1 MVCGCEKGR
10 RLGASRRRALPPTMS
25 RAQRGT
31 EICSH
36 VKLSE
41 TLVTGRPSLPSL
53 GRIMQKL
60 LTWRHRLAYFSR
72 GLVRRNRSLI
82 VDRIKIPIHSSW
94 GLQALTYSWMSVIF
108 CWHTYTS
115 FVGIMPG
122 IPGIPTGIGRNPF
135 KSEELRGAI
144 PKALLAAAEMVEDG
158 SKIRDM
164 FIQISGYH
172 KLEEQLQWIKDVDA
186 NNTWSRHWFI
196 SVWPGSTKLIF
207 LSALML
213 GPERSR
219 QSITDILTHA
229 STILALILSAT
240 LGLLLSPPDFPDT
253 TELAEMDKAWVPY
266 VYNYSLA
273 LSVGASIGFIVM
285 TFYISVIMNMII
297 RDADWLRIVFNYGD
311 CFTASYLFFFL
322 FSLNS
327 GLPAII
333 AVWAPTVV
341 SVDNHWGRVAI
352 FIICLPSVLLPL
364 IPLLTMDTVGSL
376 QGYYLRLGSKRGDTP
391 DMDCVIENFEKK
403 IEVAKII
410 RQLDSELQAVRSG
423 NAVNLPTSP
432 GSVRGV

>member
-1 MVCGCEKGR
+1 
-10 RLGASRRRALPPTMS
+10 
-25 RAQRGT
+25 
-31 EICSH
+31 
-36 VKLSE
+36 
-41 TLVTGRPSLPSL
+41 
-53 GRIMQKL
+53 
-60 LTWRHRLAYFSR
+60 
-72 GLVRRNRSLI
+72 
-82 VDRIKIPIHSSW
+82 
-94 GLQALTYSWMSVIF
+94 
-108 CWHTYTS
+108 
-115 FVGIMPG
+115 MPG
-122 IPGIPTGIGRNPF
+122 IPGIPTGIGRNPS

-207 LSALML
+207 LSALMV
-213 GPERSR
+213 GPGRSR
-219 QSITDILTHA
+219 QSITDVLTQA
-229 STILALILSAT
+229 ATILALILSAT

-253 TELAEMDKAWVPY
+253 TELDEMDKAWVPY
-266 VYNYSLA
+266 IYNYSLA
-273 LSVGASIGFIVM
+273 LSVGASVGFIVM
-285 TFYISVIMNMII
+285 TFYVSVIMNMII

-341 SVDNHWGRVAI
+341 SVDNDWGKGAI
-352 FIICLPSVLLPL
+352 FIVVLPSLLLPL

-376 QGYYLRLGSKRGDTP
+376 HGYYLRLGSKKDDTP

-403 IEVAKII
+403 IEAAKMI
-410 RQLDSELQAVRSG
+410 RQLDAELQAVRSG
-423 NAVNLPTSP
+423 KAVTPTTSP
-432 GSVRGV
+432 GSIRGD